1 MQEHSHIPTPDG
13 TVDISAI
20 TAERS
25 SVAGSIGA
33 PNPANSGSISSSTP
47 NGHYNNITMEPGWSE
62 RPLKEK
68 FEQLR
73 LYMEI
78 LGLGSFDNA
87 MREYYTADFDHES
100 DMSRE
105 QRNSRHSELPNLL
118 AKLRTNAE
126 GWSDWE
132 AHGYQYEIIKSAKAI
147 AHAERAECASS
158 RDACAEVLFE
168 IEKLPTETNGL
179 DSVSLSKAFRPLTK
193 LFQSK
198 V

>member
-1 MQEHSHIPTPDG
+1 M
-13 TVDISAI
+13 
-20 TAERS
+20 R
-25 SVAGSIGA
+25 
-33 PNPANSGSISSSTP
+33 
-47 NGHYNNITMEPGWSE
+47 
-62 RPLKEK
+62 EK

-73 LYMEI
+73 LYMET

-87 MREYYTADFDHES
+87 MREYYTAEFDHES

-105 QRNSRHSELPNLL
+105 QRNSRHSELPDLL

-126 GWSDWE
+126 GWPDWE

-147 AHAERAECASS
+147 ARAERA
-158 RDACAEVLFE
+158 ACAEVLFE
-168 IEKLPTETNGL
+168 IEKLPAETNGL

-193 LFQSK
+193 LFQNK